1 MLYGSVASLPSPSSN
16 IETWP
21 NGTSLRFAS
30 LLHLGHQGYVNIFG
44 HLVNGTFGRHYC
56 RRIGLKFLSPKWL
69 VTKNSLPP
77 GVVLNYN
84 SETPNIFKSGIVSGF
99 VHRIFNTCFSWPRFH
114 DGLMKAQKILRDN
127 QYPTGFIEKT
137 TSHTLDN
144 ILAPV
149 KSGLPA
155 KPNRPKADLNIGL
168 KLMYNGPSSI
178 IFAKN
183 LKKTLEPLASLNIH
197 FTTTKLR
204 SNLPLESNCS

>member
-1 MLYGSVASLPSPSSN
+1 MAKWHVAPLPFAPAFRALGLCEH
-16 IETWP
+16 IWP
-21 NGTSLRFAS
+21 FSHWDIWATL
-30 LLHLGHQGYVNIFG
+30 
-44 HLVNGTFGRHYC
+44 
-56 RRIGLKFLSPKWL
+56 LSPKWAEIF
-69 VTKNSLPP
+69 VAQMAGDEKSLSPS
-77 GVVLNYN
+77 VALNYN
-84 SETPNIFKSGIVSGF
+84 SEAPNIFKSGIVSGF

-155 KPNRPKADLNIGL
+155 KPNRPKADLNMGL

-178 IFAKN
+178 TFAKN